1 MLELIIPGREKLNI
15 ENIVFDYNGTLAVDG
30 IMNTNTKDMLI
41 KLKELANVFILTAD
55 TYGNV
60 ERECSGLGVEVK
72 TFPRE
77 GAAIFKRD
85 IVKHLKGQTL
95 CVGNGFNDMDMFKI
109 SHLSIAIIGKEGCSG
124 KLISLADI
132 VVNSIEDALELL
144 VHKDRIRA
152 TLRS

>member
-60 ERECSGLGVEVK
+60 ERECSGLGIEAK

-77 GAAIFKRD
+77 EAAIFKRD
-85 IVKHLKGQTL
+85 IVKNLKGQTL

-109 SHLSIAIIGKEGCSG
+109 SHLSIAIIGKEGCCG
-124 KLISLADI
+124 KLISFADI
-132 VVNSIEDALELL
+132 VVNSIEDAFELL
-144 VHKDRIRA
+144 VHPDRIRA